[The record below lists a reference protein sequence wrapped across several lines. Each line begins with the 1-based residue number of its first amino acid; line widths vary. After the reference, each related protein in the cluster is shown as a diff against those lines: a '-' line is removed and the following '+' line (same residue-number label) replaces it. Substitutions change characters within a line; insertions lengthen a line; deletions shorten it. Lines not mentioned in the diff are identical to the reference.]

1 MNTARAPLPLP
12 RLYLVTPEPGNRLT
26 DFVGQLEHS
35 LVAGIRLVQFRAKTL
50 EPAAYEKL
58 AIEVLAC
65 CRQHGAILL
74 LNADPQLVD
83 TIGADGVH
91 LDGTRLA
98 ACQNR
103 PLAAGKLVSAACHT
117 LEQIKKAETIAADM
131 ATLSPVLPTASH
143 PEAQLLGW
151 EGFRALAVQTALPV
165 YALGGMNARLLE
177 DARKNG
183 AYGVAG
189 IQAFW
194 GASKNT

>member
-1 MNTARAPLPLP
+1 MNTSRSPLPLP

-26 DFVGQLEHS
+26 DFIQQLEHS
-35 LVAGIRLVQFRAKTL
+35 LIAGIRLVQFRAKTL

-65 CRQHGAILL
+65 CRQHDAILL
-74 LNADPQLVD
+74 LNADAQLVD
-83 TIGADGVH
+83 AIGADGVH
-91 LDGTRLA
+91 LDGMRLA
-98 ACQNR
+98 ACRNR
-103 PLAAGKLVSAACHT
+103 PLAAGKLISAACHS
-117 LEQIKKAETIAADM
+117 LEQLKKAETIAADM

-143 PEAQLLGW
+143 PGAPLLGW
-151 EGFRALAVQTALPV
+151 EGFRALAIQSALPV
-165 YALGGMNARLLE
+165 YALGGMNTSLLE

-194 GASKNT
+194 GGTKNT

>member
-1 MNTARAPLPLP
+1 MNTSRLPLP

-26 DFVGQLEHS
+26 DFVQHLEHS
-35 LVAGIRLVQFRAKTL
+35 LIAGIRLVQFRAKTL

-65 CRQHGAILL
+65 CRQYDALLL

-83 TIGADGVH
+83 AIGADGVH
-91 LDGTRLA
+91 LDGMRLA

-103 PLAAGKLVSAACHT
+103 PLAASKLVSAACHS
-117 LEQIKKAETIAADM
+117 LEQLKKAETIAADM
-131 ATLSPVLPTASH
+131 AIVSPVLPTASH
-143 PEAQLLGW
+143 PEAPLLGW
-151 EGFRALAVQTALPV
+151 EGFRALAVQTTLPV
-165 YALGGMNARLLE
+165 YALGGMNTSLLE
-177 DARKNG
+177 NARQNG

-194 GASKNT
+194 GGSKNT